1 MLGFVDNKRNYVNNT
16 LFVSTNIL
24 ITAMERSVNS
34 WNELLHF
41 SRGDLELRKCAKRA
55 FNNKDNPML
64 ETHREYL
71 FIKNN
76 GAKIT
81 SRQLD
86 PASPITY
93 LGVTAQPSGI
103 QTAQLKKI
111 TDISKD

>member
-1 MLGFVDNKRNYVNNT
+1 
-16 LFVSTNIL
+16 
-24 ITAMERSVNS
+24 MERSVNS

-93 LGVTAQPSGI
+93 LGVTSQPSGI